1 MAGAIFSTRSR
12 EAAKLAALPEDAE
25 MTASQTTANDFYF
38 NPFDPEF
45 RANPY
50 PSYPALLEGAPR
62 SVKLFVPT
70 TLIAQYDHVVEVLR
84 DSSRFSTRRPEMPM
98 RRRLDPFGAPTVLI
112 SDPPVHTRLRKL
124 VSKAFTPR
132 RVRELEP
139 RIRAITAT
147 LLDRVSE
154 KGGLEAMA
162 DLANPLPV
170 IVIAEML
177 GVSAGDH
184 EQFKRWSNALIT
196 AFRPDAIGQVAEEAI
211 KAKDALRAYFAMEIE
226 KRRAAP
232 SDDLVGALVAARDE
246 AGALSEAELLA
257 FVVLLL
263 LAGNETTTNLIGNGL
278 LALCRHPEQLERLR
292 RQPELIPTAVEEML
306 RFDPPV
312 QMTVRMAER
321 DTLVGGSEIAR
332 DSLAFVLLAAANRDP
347 RQFPN
352 PQQFDV
358 ARQPNEHLSF
368 GEGIHFCLGAP
379 LARLEGAI
387 ATGAILERFPKLRL
401 AEPAAKLSYRGSL
414 ALRGLE
420 SLPLALG

>member
-1 MAGAIFSTRSR
+1 
-12 EAAKLAALPEDAE
+12 
-25 MTASQTTANDFYF
+25 MTSQTQLGNAAFS
-38 NPFDPEF
+38 PFDPEF

-50 PSYPALLEGAPR
+50 PSYPALLEGPPH
-62 SVKLFVPT
+62 SLNIFVPT
-70 TLIAQYDHVVEVLR
+70 ILVARYDHVLEVLH
-84 DSSRFSTRRPEMPM
+84 DPARFSTRRPEMPM
-98 RRRLDPFGAPTVLI
+98 RQRLDPFGAPTVLL

-132 RVRELEP
+132 RIHELEP
-139 RIRAITAT
+139 RIRAISAD
-147 LLDRVSE
+147 LLDRVAE
-154 KGGLEAMA
+154 KGGFEAMA
-162 DLANPLPV
+162 DLANSLPV

-177 GVSAGDH
+177 GVSAADH
-184 EQFKRWSNALIT
+184 EQFKRWSNSLISS
-196 AFRPDAIGQVAEEAI
+196 FRPDAIGEVAAESIA
-211 KAKDALRAYFAMEIE
+211 AKDALRAYFAAEIE

-232 SDDLVGALVAARDE
+232 SDDLIGALVAARDE

-278 LALCRHPEQLERLR
+278 LALCRYPEQFERLR
-292 RQPELIPTAVEEML
+292 RDPELAPAAIEEML

-312 QMTVRMAER
+312 QMTVRMAEQ
-321 DTLVGGSEIAR
+321 DTVIGGAAVAR
-332 DSLAFVLLAAANRDP
+332 SSMVFVLLAAANRDP

-352 PQQFDV
+352 PERFDV
-358 ARQPNEHLSF
+358 ARTPNEHVSF

-387 ATGAILERFPKLRL
+387 AIGSVIERFPKLRL
-401 AEPAAKLSYRGSL
+401 ADPGAKLAYRGSL

-420 SLPLALG
+420 SLPLAIG

>member
-1 MAGAIFSTRSR
+1 MISQ
-12 EAAKLAALPEDAE
+12 AASSNTL
-25 MTASQTTANDFYF
+25 F

-50 PSYPALLEGAPR
+50 PSYPALLDGPPR
-62 SVKLFVPT
+62 SVNLFVPT
-70 TLIAQYDHVVEVLR
+70 TLVARYDHVLEVLH
-84 DSSRFSTRRPEMPM
+84 DPARFSTRRPEMPM
-98 RRRLDPFGAPTVLI
+98 RQRLDPFGAPTVLL

-132 RVRELEP
+132 RIHELEP
-139 RIRAITAT
+139 RIRSITTA
-147 LLDRVSE
+147 LLDRVAG
-154 KGGLEAMA
+154 KGSFEAMA
-162 DLANPLPV
+162 ALANPLPV

-184 EQFKRWSNALIT
+184 EQFKRWSNSLIS
-196 AFRPDAIGQVAEEAI
+196 AFRPDALGEVAAEAI
-211 KAKDALRAYFAMEIE
+211 AAKNALRAYFAAEIE

-278 LALCRHPEQLERLR
+278 LARCRYPGQFERLR
-292 RQPELIPTAVEEML
+292 QHPELVPTAIEEML

-312 QMTVRMAER
+312 QMTVRMAEQ
-321 DTLVGGSEIAR
+321 DTSIGGTEVAR
-332 DSLAFVLLAAANRDP
+332 NSLTFVLLAAANRDP

-352 PQQFDV
+352 PERFNV
-358 ARQPNEHLSF
+358 ARTPNEHLSF

-387 ATGAILERFPKLRL
+387 AIGLVLERFPKLRL
-401 AEPAAKLSYRGSL
+401 ADPGAKLDYRGSL
-414 ALRGLE
+414 ALRGLQ
-420 SLPLALG
+420 SLPLAID

>member
-1 MAGAIFSTRSR
+1 MSSPI
-12 EAAKLAALPEDAE
+12 
-25 MTASQTTANDFYF
+25 ASSNPPF

-50 PSYPALLEGAPR
+50 PSYPALLDGAPR
-62 SVKLFVPT
+62 SVNLFVPT
-70 TLIAQYDHVVEVLR
+70 TLVARYDHVLEVLH
-84 DSSRFSTRRPEMPM
+84 DPARFSTRRPEMPM
-98 RRRLDPFGAPTVLI
+98 RQRLDPFGAPTVLL

-132 RVRELEP
+132 RIHELEP
-139 RIRAITAT
+139 RIRSITSA
-147 LLDRVSE
+147 LLDRVAR
-154 KGGLEAMA
+154 KGSFEVMA

-184 EQFKRWSNALIT
+184 EQFKRWSNAMISS
-196 AFRPDAIGQVAEEAI
+196 FRPDAIGEVAEEAI
-211 KAKDALRAYFAMEIE
+211 AAKDALRAYFAAEIE

-246 AGALSEAELLA
+246 TGALSEGELLA

-278 LALCRHPEQLERLR
+278 LTLCRYPEQFERLR
-292 RQPELIPTAVEEML
+292 QDRELLSTAIEEML

-312 QMTVRMAER
+312 QMTVRMAEQ
-321 DTLVGGSEIAR
+321 DTSIGGTAVAR
-332 DSLAFVLLAAANRDP
+332 NSLTFVLLAAANRDS

-352 PQQFDV
+352 PERFDI
-358 ARQPNEHLSF
+358 ARTPNEHVAF

-387 ATGAILERFPKLRL
+387 AIGSVLERFPKLRL
-401 AEPAAKLSYRGSL
+401 VDPVAKLDYRGSL
-414 ALRGLE
+414 ALRGLQ
-420 SLPLALG
+420 SLPLAIG